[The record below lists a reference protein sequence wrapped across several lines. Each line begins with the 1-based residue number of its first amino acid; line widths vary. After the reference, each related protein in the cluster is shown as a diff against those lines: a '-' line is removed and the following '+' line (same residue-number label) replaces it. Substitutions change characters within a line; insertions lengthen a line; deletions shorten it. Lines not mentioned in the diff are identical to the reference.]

1 MSNHTID
8 EDGFQ
13 QAYKAAKLK
22 AARLPEKLRS
32 HDFTEDE
39 LKLLEEGV
47 HRAFLETYLEFIGL
61 KG

>member
-13 QAYKAAKLK
+13 QAYKASRLEAKK
-22 AARLPEKLRS
+22 LPEILTS
-32 HDFTEDE
+32 HDLTDDE
-39 LKLLEEGV
+39 REGV
-47 HRAFLETYLEFIGL
+47 KEKVYRTFLETYLEFIDL